1 MLFGKI
7 FLFLV
12 LVTTT
17 YTGAAEAKSNYII
30 HMDKT
35 KMAANLF
42 RLGESMQTYQAVIDS
57 INEMSLQGDDKEQQ
71 AELLYAYETAISGF
85 AAKLSTKQLQS
96 LEKVDGFLSATP
108 GKMLQLHT
116 TNSQQFLGLQTGKGL
131 LSASNLASDVI
142 IGILDTGIS
151 PEHVS
156 FKDTGMPAVPS
167 RWKGVCEEGTKF
179 SKSNC
184 NKKLIGARFFFKGYE
199 ADHGRINETN
209 EFLSARDNGGHG
221 THTASTAA
229 GSVVANASFSGLAKG
244 IARGTSY
251 TSRIAVYKVCWRL
264 GCSNLDIVA
273 AIDKALQDGVD
284 VLSLSLGSAP
294 LPFHSDPLAIASFYA
309 IKSGVFVSC
318 AAGNEGPFSS
328 SVGNTAP
335 WMMTV
340 AASYTDRTFPAVIKL
355 GNGKV
360 VEGVSLYSG
369 DALTKPVPIAYFES
383 AGIPTS
389 KFCLGTLNES
399 LVKGKIVVCQGDY
412 VISPFIR
419 SENVK
424 NAKGVG
430 MILVNPKF
438 QGHEL
443 AADPHILPTAGVGYA
458 TGKYVTQ
465 YVSSAKKPTASI
477 LFKGTAYGR
486 TAPVIAAFSSRG
498 PNLVDPDVIKPDVT
512 APGVN
517 ILAAWPP
524 TTSPTERQA
533 DSRSVLF
540 NIVSGTSMSCPHVSG
555 LVALL
560 KSVHRDWSPAAIKS
574 ALMTTAYT
582 LNNKKSPISDVASS
596 NSAGPFAYGSGHVDP
611 ERAVDPGL
619 IYDIAEEDYLKYL
632 CSLNYTSTDIALFTE
647 GTFTC
652 PQNIA
657 LQAGD
662 LNYPSFAFNFKGGVQ
677 NVSLEYKR
685 IVTNVGTPTSSYAV
699 QVEVPNGVSVIVK
712 PKILSFNKFGQKLS
726 YMVTVVGK
734 SKTSS
739 HSSFG
744 SLTWV
749 SGKFRVKSPIAV
761 TWQ

>member
-1 MLFGKI
+1 MMFGKI
-7 FLFLV
+7 LLFLV

-17 YTGAAEAKSNYII
+17 AIGAAMAKNTYII
-30 HMDKT
+30 HIDKT
-35 KMAANLF
+35 KMASNLF
-42 RLGESMQTYQAVIDS
+42 RQGDSMQTYQAVIDS
-57 INEMSLQGDDKEQQ
+57 INKISLQEDDQEQQ

-85 AAKLSTKQLQS
+85 AAKLSTKQLES
-96 LEKVDGFLSATP
+96 LKKVDGFLSATP

-116 TNSQQFLGLQTGKGL
+116 TNSQQFLGLQNGKGL
-131 LSASNLASDVI
+131 LSASNSASDVI
-142 IGILDTGIS
+142 IGFLDTGIS

-199 ADHGRINETN
+199 ANYGRINETN
-209 EFLSARDNGGHG
+209 EFKSARDNGGHG

-229 GSVVANASFSGLAKG
+229 GSLVANASFSGLAKG

-251 TSRIAVYKVCWRL
+251 TSRIAAYKVCWRH
-264 GCSNLDIVA
+264 GCSNLDMLA

-284 VLSLSLGSAP
+284 VLSLSLGPGP
-294 LPFHSDPLAIASFYA
+294 LPFYSDALAIASFYA
-309 IKSGVFVSC
+309 IKSGVFVSIS
-318 AAGNEGPFSS
+318 AGNEGPFSS
-328 SVGNTAP
+328 SVSSTAP

-360 VEGVSLYSG
+360 VEGVSFYSG
-369 DALTKPVPIAYFES
+369 DALTKPVPVAYLES
-383 AGIPTS
+383 TGIPES
-389 KFCLGTLNES
+389 IFCLGTLNES
-399 LVKGKIVVCQGDY
+399 LVKGKIVVCHGDNEINPY
-412 VISPFIR
+412 LK

-424 NAKGVG
+424 KAKGVG

-438 QGHEL
+438 YGDEL
-443 AADPHILPTAGVGYA
+443 TANPHILPTAGVGYTA
-458 TGKYVTQ
+458 GKYITR
-465 YVSSAKKPTASI
+465 YASTAKKPTASI
-477 LFKGTAYGR
+477 IFKGTVYGR

-498 PNLVDPDVIKPDVT
+498 PNSVDPDVIKPDVT

-555 LVALL
+555 LAALL

-596 NSAGPFAYGSGHVDP
+596 NLAGPFAYGSGHVDP

-619 IYDIAEEDYLKYL
+619 IYDIATQDYLNYL
-632 CSLNYTSTDIALFTE
+632 CSLNYTSSDIGLFTD
-647 GTFTC
+647 GAFTC

-657 LQAGD
+657 FRAGD
-662 LNYPSFAFNFKGGVQ
+662 LNYPSFAFNFKGVVQ
-677 NVSLEYKR
+677 NGSLEYKR
-685 IVTNVGTPTSSYAV
+685 TVTNVGIPTSSYAV
-699 QVEVPNGVSVIVK
+699 QVEVPEGVSVIVK
-712 PKILSFNKFGQKLS
+712 PKILSFNKLGQKLS
-726 YMVTVVGK
+726 YKVTVVGK

-749 SGKFRVKSPIAV
+749 SGKFRVRSPIAV